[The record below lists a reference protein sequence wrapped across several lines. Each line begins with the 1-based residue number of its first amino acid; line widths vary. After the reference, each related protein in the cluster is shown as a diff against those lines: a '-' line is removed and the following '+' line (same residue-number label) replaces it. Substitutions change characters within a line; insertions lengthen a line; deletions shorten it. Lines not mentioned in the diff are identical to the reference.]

1 MDRVFLIS
9 PDETR
14 KPPDR
19 YTFLTQP
26 QLLWAKMLCFLVPC
40 HTKVDGLKPSVLVGE
55 WGSNGPPSNTIG
67 LKQQPLKR
75 AASRDTVSFALR
87 I

>member
-14 KPPDR
+14 KPSDK

-40 HTKVDGLKPSVLVGE
+40 HTKADGLKPSVLVGE
-55 WGSNGPPSNTIG
+55 GAATGSPVAP
-67 LKQQPLKR
+67 
-75 AASRDTVSFALR
+75 
-87 I
+87 